1 MKADL
6 RRAGN
11 FAQRFGLR
19 IPIMLAPMAGAC
31 PPSLSI
37 AVSNAGGL
45 GACGAL
51 RMMPDGIVDWAKEV
65 RSHSNG
71 AFQMNLWIPDPVP
84 VRDADREKQLRDF
97 LKQWGPDVP
106 ADTGASE
113 MYDFGAQCDALLASG
128 APIISSIMGLYPAPF
143 VRRMKDSGVAWFAT
157 VTTVEEARVAAE
169 AGADVIVA
177 QGSEAGGHRGAF
189 DRERAERQLV
199 GLFSLLPAVVDAVDV
214 PVVATGGIADARGI
228 TAALALGASA
238 VQIGTGFLRC
248 PEAKL
253 HPVWADA
260 LGRTLPEDTSVTS
273 AFTGR
278 AARSIANAYVLV
290 ANAQDAPTPMAYPL
304 QRDLTAAMREDAARQ
319 GDADRMQLWAGQSAA
334 LAQPIPA
341 ARLLHELWEQ
351 VSSRD

>member
-1 MKADL
+1 MTDPREFVIPAATAAIEAALGADFRGEDPVIRPSQFADL
-6 RRAGN
+6 
-11 FAQRFGLR
+11 Q
-19 IPIMLAPMAGAC
+19 
-31 PPSLSI
+31 
-37 AVSNAGGL
+37 
-45 GACGAL
+45 
-51 RMMPDGIVDWAKEV
+51 
-65 RSHSNG
+65 
-71 AFQMNLWIPDPVP
+71 
-84 VRDADREKQLRDF
+84 
-97 LKQWGPDVP
+97 
-106 ADTGASE
+106 
-113 MYDFGAQCDALLASG
+113 
-128 APIISSIMGLYPAPF
+128 
-143 VRRMKDSGVAWFAT
+143 
-157 VTTVEEARVAAE
+157 
-169 AGADVIVA
+169 
-177 QGSEAGGHRGAF
+177 
-189 DRERAERQLV
+189 
-199 GLFSLLPAVVDAVDV
+199 
-214 PVVATGGIADARGI
+214 I